1 MFTIENEWMNSQTKC
16 NAVELGQEGFGW
28 GFEAEALSG
37 CVVVHED
44 DVIEIGV

>member
-1 MFTIENEWMNSQTKC
+1 MNSQTKC
-16 NAVELGQEGFGW
+16 NAVELCQEGFGW

-37 CVVVHED
+37 CADAHED